1 MKNIYLLGATGSIGS
16 QVLEIIANHP
26 DEFKLMGI
34 SGHDNFKRIKE
45 ITNSFKPALVGVKDE
60 QDASAL
66 KKACPDVKIV
76 YGPSGLVDVAT
87 DCPEDN
93 EAVLIN
99 ALVGMVGLKPTIAAI
114 KVDRDILLA
123 NKETLVVGGHLINEL
138 LKKHSSSLL
147 PIDSEHNAIWQ
158 LLHAKDKASSIKRLI
173 ITASGGSFRDLSRDE
188 LKHVTLADALRH
200 PNWSMGNK
208 ITIDSATMMNKGFEM
223 IEAAYLFHLDID
235 DIEAVLHPESI
246 IHGMVEYVD
255 HSVAALL
262 ATPDMRMP
270 ISYAM
275 FYPNRQP
282 SPIQPLDFS
291 ALKALHFTPVDKQR
305 YPLLGIALEAF
316 KKGGSTR
323 TVLNAANEAAV
334 RLFLNKK
341 ISFLDIEE
349 IVIDYVR
356 EHQPIA
362 DPSLEEIYHIDAKI
376 KQEIYQTYES

>member
-1 MKNIYLLGATGSIGS
+1 MKAIYLLGATGSIGS
-16 QVLEIIANHP
+16 QVLEIIADHP

-34 SGHDNFKRIKE
+34 SGYQNIDRIKA
-45 ITNSFKPALVGVKDE
+45 IIKDFQPTIVAVKDE
-60 QDASAL
+60 GDASAL
-66 KKACPDVKIV
+66 KNDYPDVKIV
-76 YGPSGLVDVAT
+76 YGPDGLVEVAKFE
-87 DCPEDN
+87 PEND

-114 KVDRDILLA
+114 EIDRDVWLA
-123 NKETLVVGGHLINEL
+123 NKETLVVGGHLIKDL
-138 LKKHSSSLL
+138 LSKHKADLR

-158 LLHAKDKASSIKRLI
+158 LLHREDKRSIKKLI
-173 ITASGGSFRDLSRDE
+173 ITASGGSFRDYSRE
-188 LKHVTLADALRH
+188 ALKTVTLEDALNH

-223 IEAAYLFHLDID
+223 IEAAYLFDLDIQN
-235 DIEAVLHPESI
+235 IEAVLHPESI
-246 IHGMVEYVD
+246 VHGMVEYVD
-255 HSVAALL
+255 HSIAALL

-275 FYPNRQP
+275 FYPKRQTT
-282 SPIQPLDFS
+282 SIQPLDIS
-291 ALKALHFTPVDKQR
+291 QLGALHFEAIDPKR

-334 RLFLNKK
+334 KLFLNQK
-341 ISFLDIEE
+341 ISFLDIED

-362 DPSLEEIYHIDAKI
+362 DPSLEEIYHIDADV
-376 KQEIYQTYES
+376 KQEIYQSYGL